1 MTWYF
6 DNNEISELPD
16 EYVGFVYKIT
26 CLKNNK
32 KYIGKKLA
40 KFTKTSVKTVTQ
52 KNGIKKKK
60 KIKTLVDSDWR
71 TYYGSSEA
79 LLKDLEL
86 FGAEN
91 FKREILY
98 ICTSKSACSYLEL
111 REQIL
116 NNVLFYPEEWYNS
129 YVGTR
134 VHRNHVKDLDLQLL
148 K

>member
-6 DNNEISELPD
+6 DNNEINELP
-16 EYVGFVYKIT
+16 EQCVGFVYKIT

-40 KFTKTSVKTVTQ
+40 KFTKTSVKTVLQ

-86 FGAEN
+86 FGADN

-111 REQIL
+111 REQII
-116 NNVLFYPEEWYNS
+116 NNVLFYPDEWYNS
-129 YVGTR
+129 YVGAR